1 MDHDLKGFTITCNRE
16 YNPGEEVFL
25 SYGPHSNDFLLVE
38 YGFILDTNKWDET
51 KLDHIIIPKLSKTR
65 KEALDDRGF
74 LGNYTID
81 PSQPCF
87 RTQVVLRAL
96 ALPGNRWRA
105 FSDGFDEGADERED
119 VDGRLVEILKQYERE
134 VDKVNKQVED
144 LSESDRRSVLQK
156 RWGQIRNIVEE
167 LLLEVER

>member
-1 MDHDLKGFTITCNRE
+1 M
-16 YNPGEEVFL
+16 
-25 SYGPHSNDFLLVE
+25 
-38 YGFILDTNKWDET
+38 
-51 KLDHIIIPKLSKTR
+51 
-65 KEALDDRGF
+65 
-74 LGNYTID
+74 
-81 PSQPCF
+81 
-87 RTQVVLRAL
+87 LRAL

-105 FSDGFDEGADERED
+105 FSDGFDEGADEREG